1 MIKQKRK
8 LTGMAAWIIF
18 PVIAC
23 LLVWNPLPLAGGQ
36 DNAEGEGTGN
46 LKGFIYKRDG
56 KTPLFGAQVLLKD
69 FKTGQLFESN
79 VTDGVGDYKF
89 TDIPEGNYKVKILVK
104 DKDYEVKTVDF
115 MVKIVEGK
123 TSTISFSLK
132 KHRKFLIL
140 GIPFCKI
147 FAFLAGLATI
157 GVLIL

>member
-1 MIKQKRK
+1 MIKRK
-8 LTGMAAWIIF
+8 LTQIAAWVTF

-23 LLVWNPLPLAGGQ
+23 LLVCSPLPLAGGQ
-36 DNAEGEGTGN
+36 DSAEGTGN

-69 FKTGQLFESN
+69 VKTGKIFESN

-115 MVKIVEGK
+115 MVKIFEGK

-132 KHRKFLIL
+132 KYRKFLIL
-140 GIPFCKI
+140 GIPPCKI
-147 FAFLAGLATI
+147 IALLASLATI
-157 GVLIL
+157 GVLVL